1 MAKSQMDNFRCGM
14 VSIVGRP
21 NVGKSTLLNTILG
34 EKVAIVSRIPQTT
47 RNKIRGIYND
57 ERCQI
62 IFIDTPGF
70 HRGKDSLDDFMNR
83 ASSSA
88 MDDVD
93 CIVHLVDT
101 TRVVGQEEEMI
112 VDRLKAV
119 KVPIILGLNK
129 IDIKKR
135 NVAEYIALWES
146 AKAKPVT
153 ELDNFTMIT
162 LSGKDAI
169 NIKELIDIIYSY
181 LPEGQPLY
189 PQDTVSDMPQK
200 LAIADIIREKFLFL
214 LREELPHSLGVV
226 IEHIQPIRRRTT
238 HIKAL
243 VFVERQTQKEIVIG
257 KAGMMLK
264 KVGSLA
270 REELEELLGT
280 KVFLELFVKVQK
292 KWRDD
297 VHILQELG
305 YDSFDYV

>member
-1 MAKSQMDNFRCGM
+1 MVKTQNNFRCGT

-21 NVGKSTLLNTILG
+21 NVGKSTLLNAILG
-34 EKVAIVSRIPQTT
+34 EKIAIVSPVPQTT
-47 RNKIRGIYND
+47 RNRIRGIYND

-62 IFIDTPGF
+62 IFIDTPGL
-70 HRGKDSLDDFMNR
+70 HRGRDTLDNFMNQ

-88 MDDVD
+88 MEDVD
-93 CIVHLVDT
+93 CIIHLVDT
-101 TRVVGQEEEMI
+101 TRVVGEEEEMI
-112 VDRLKAV
+112 VDRLKTV
-119 KVPIILGLNK
+119 NVPIILGLNK
-129 IDIKKR
+129 IDVKKR
-135 NVAEYIALWES
+135 NVAEYIALWER
-146 AKAKPVT
+146 ARGKPVT
-153 ELDNFTMIT
+153 ELENFTMIT
-162 LSGKDAI
+162 LSGKDGI
-169 NIKELIDIIYSY
+169 NIKDLIDVIYSY
-181 LPEGQPLY
+181 LPEGAALY

-226 IEHIQPIRRRTT
+226 IEHIQPIRKRTT

-264 KVGSLA
+264 KVGTLA
-270 REELEELLGT
+270 REELEGLLGT

-297 VHILQELG
+297 IHILQELG
-305 YDSFDYV
+305 YDSL